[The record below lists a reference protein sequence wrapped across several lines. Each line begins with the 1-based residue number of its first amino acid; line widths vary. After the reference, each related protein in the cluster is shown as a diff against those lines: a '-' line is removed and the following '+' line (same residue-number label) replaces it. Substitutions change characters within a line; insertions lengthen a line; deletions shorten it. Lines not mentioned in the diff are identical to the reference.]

1 MKQLFFETAQ
11 LFNEFVELCKQYRIK
26 FDFPEKQKGVRFI
39 LIPDTVE
46 TDMFLLETGFAD

>member
-1 MKQLFFETAQ
+1 MKKMYFKSAKLFAQ
-11 LFNEFVELCKQYRIK
+11 FIELCRQYKIK
-26 FDFPEKQKGVRFI
+26 FDLPEKQKGVMFI

>member
-1 MKQLFFETAQ
+1 MKKMYFKSVK

-26 FDFPEKQKGVRFI
+26 FDLPEKQKGVRFI